1 MKYYKIN
8 IERRFPEQDRV
19 LGHAN
24 GEFVPNGKHY
34 FDKIGNGEIIKDAPV
49 FDYFH
54 LQSFGPKE
62 EWEWRLQDVHGFIGA
77 GSIITGWY
85 ISDKCK
91 KVFEKFSIIK
101 DCHFY
106 APKLLYKEEKF
117 DYWIFQFSVNYFQN
131 INYQQSEFY
140 IEGESERITHIKN
153 GEEYVTFD
161 LELYKTSKKSIVWK
175 NIVYTE
181 AFDFIENLESEF
193 FVSEQLKEAI
203 KEAGLQGFLFSEK
216 EYEIIRS

>member
-24 GEFVPNGKHY
+24 GEFVPNGKEY
-34 FDKIGNGEIIKDAPV
+34 FKRIGNGEIIKEAPV

-54 LQSFGPKE
+54 LQSYGPKE
-62 EWEWRLQDVHGFIGA
+62 EWEWRLQDVHGGIYDYPA
-77 GSIITGWY
+77 GGYWY

-101 DCHFY
+101 DYHFY
-106 APKLLYKEEKF
+106 ATKLLYKEEKF

-140 IEGESERITHIKN
+140 VEGESERITHIKN
-153 GEEYVTFD
+153 GEEFVIFD
-161 LELYKTSKKSIVWK
+161 LELYKKSKKSIVWK

-181 AFDFIENLESEF
+181 AFDFIENLESDF

-203 KEAGLQGFLFSEK
+203 ENEGLQGFIFSEK
-216 EYEIIRS
+216 EYEI